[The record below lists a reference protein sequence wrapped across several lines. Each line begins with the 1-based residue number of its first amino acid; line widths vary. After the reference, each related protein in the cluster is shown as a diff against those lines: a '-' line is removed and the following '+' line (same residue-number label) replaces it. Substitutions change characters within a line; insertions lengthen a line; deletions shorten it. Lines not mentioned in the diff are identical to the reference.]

1 MRRDDFNGECI
12 TRYREQHHMTQQKFA
27 KKYNE
32 KLKEAGLKSNYRDTS
47 ISMWENGNRSP
58 QGISEMK
65 VLANMLGMSLDELCK
80 NVSPVKNDESLA
92 QGTPQ
97 EKSHEESGDENQQN
111 QSLSVSVPEKER
123 EFSFEIAMFVAGDLK
138 LERVYD
144 DAQNVNEETQI
155 TVASEYWTF
164 QPLEIDVENSNG
176 DEGNIHLYEYHD
188 LIAIKKAVES
198 AQLVDEKTF
207 RQLMCEY
214 IASNTDVF
222 AGKADWVEA
231 YIDWRFTDYA
241 LGYSECFLPE
251 DLEENF
257 GDISDF
263 EVSGKV
269 IAKYYTTKGVLFR
282 YRCAVEMNLNAYA
295 QIFIDYDDEIDND
308 VRKFNKTK
316 VEELF

>member
-1 MRRDDFNGECI
+1 M
-12 TRYREQHHMTQQKFA
+12 
-27 KKYNE
+27 
-32 KLKEAGLKSNYRDTS
+32 KEAGLKSNYRDTS

-65 VLANMLGMSLDELCK
+65 VLANMLGKSLDELCR

-92 QGTPQ
+92 QGKSQ
-97 EKSHEESGDENQQN
+97 EKSPEESGDENQQN
-111 QSLSVSVPEKER
+111 QSLSVSVTEKER
-123 EFSFEIAMFVAGDLK
+123 SFSFEIAMFIAGDSK
-138 LERVYD
+138 IERVYD
-144 DAQNVNEETQI
+144 DAQDVNEKTQI

-188 LIAIKKAVES
+188 LIAIKKTVES

-207 RQLMCEY
+207 RRLMCEY

-222 AGKADWVEA
+222 AGKADWVEE
-231 YIDWRFTDYA
+231 YINWRFTDSA

-251 DLEENF
+251 DLEDNF

-282 YRCAVEMNLNAYA
+282 YRCAVEMNLDAYA
-295 QIFIDYDDEIDND
+295 QILFDYEDEIDND

>member
-1 MRRDDFNGECI
+1 MLRDDFNGECI
-12 TRYREQHHMTQQKFA
+12 TRYREQHNMTQQKFA

-65 VLANMLGMSLDELCK
+65 VLANMLGMSLDELCR
-80 NVSPVKNDESLA
+80 NVSSVKNDESLA
-92 QGTPQ
+92 QGKSQ
-97 EKSHEESGDENQQN
+97 EK
-111 QSLSVSVPEKER
+111 LPEKER
-123 EFSFEIAMFVAGDLK
+123 EFSFEIEMFIAGDLK

-144 DAQNVNEETQI
+144 DAQNVNEKTQI

-207 RQLMCEY
+207 RRLMCEY
-214 IASNTDVF
+214 IAGNTDVF
-222 AGKADWVEA
+222 AGKADWVEE
-231 YIDWRFTDYA
+231 YINWRFTDSA

-251 DLEENF
+251 DLEDNF

-282 YRCAVEMNLNAYA
+282 YRCAVDMNLKAYA

>member
-1 MRRDDFNGECI
+1 MRLDDFNGECI
-12 TRYREQHHMTQQKFA
+12 TRYREQHKMTQQKFA

-32 KLKEAGLKSNYRDTS
+32 KMKEAGLKSNYRDTS

-58 QGISEMK
+58 QGISELK
-65 VLANMLGMSLDELCK
+65 VLANMLGVSLDELCK
-80 NVSPVKNDESLA
+80 NVSPVRNDESLA
-92 QGTPQ
+92 QGKSQ
-97 EKSHEESGDENQQN
+97 EKSHEEHCDENQQN
-111 QSLSVSVPEKER
+111 QSLSVSVTEKER

-138 LERVYD
+138 LERVD
-144 DAQNVNEETQI
+144 DAQNVNEKTPI

-176 DEGNIHLYEYHD
+176 DEGNIHLYEHHD

-222 AGKADWVEA
+222 AGKSDWVEA

-282 YRCAVEMNLNAYA
+282 YRCAVDMNLNAYA
-295 QIFIDYDDEIDND
+295 QILFDYADEIDND